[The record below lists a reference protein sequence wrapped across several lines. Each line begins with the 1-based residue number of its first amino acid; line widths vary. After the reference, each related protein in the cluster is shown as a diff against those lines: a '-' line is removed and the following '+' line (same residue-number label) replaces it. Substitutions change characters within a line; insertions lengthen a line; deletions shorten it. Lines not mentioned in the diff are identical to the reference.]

1 MGAGRKPLERSNTF
15 SGSPEAHTAIQRS
28 AARAASTEL
37 EEPGRRP
44 LLSGSRWDGVDREP
58 VPTVVPFE
66 KVLVVQAAD
75 RPALMPSD
83 GVLALHDLRQTY
95 GSFAA
100 FQPQL
105 AGLLQQGGLLGDC
118 TQVSRALG
126 ILEPFTGEHIP
137 PEAIQ
142 IQAPNYRESL
152 IAKGLLSR
160 NRAVL
165 VVLEQLYG
173 SLEGLGQ
180 QEIYLA
186 EAVSGFAQWLR
197 RQLGEQRLVCTEFLE
212 DAERGFSG
220 IPHQDL
226 CALSFT
232 DASFDLVLC
241 NEVFEHVQDL
251 ELAFREIA
259 RVLRPGG
266 RLVATCPLAFG
277 QEEEIVKVRHNTS
290 TGTPEHFMD
299 AEFHGDPVR
308 PQAGSLVYRIPAWDV
323 LGQLQAAGFAEACI
337 HHIASWKH
345 GVLGSDLPGVLVIE
359 AQR

>member
-1 MGAGRKPLERSNTF
+1 
-15 SGSPEAHTAIQRS
+15 
-28 AARAASTEL
+28 
-37 EEPGRRP
+37 
-44 LLSGSRWDGVDREP
+44 
-58 VPTVVPFE
+58 
-66 KVLVVQAAD
+66 
-75 RPALMPSD
+75 MPSE
-83 GVLALHDLRQTY
+83 GVLALHDLRQCHT
-95 GSFAA
+95 SFAA

-105 AGLLQQGGLLGDC
+105 TVLLQRGGLLGDC
-118 TQVSRALG
+118 VQVSRALG

-142 IQAPNYRESL
+142 IQGPNYRESV
-152 IAKGLLSR
+152 IGNGLLSR

-173 SLEGLGQ
+173 SLEQLAKKDV
-180 QEIYLA
+180 YLV
-186 EAVSGFAQWLR
+186 EALSGFAVWLR
-197 RQLGEQRLVCTEFLE
+197 RQLGEERLICSEFLE
-212 DAERGFSG
+212 DAEQPFAD

-226 CALSFT
+226 CALSFG

-241 NEVFEHVQDL
+241 NELFEHVQDL

-277 QEEEIVKVRHNTS
+277 QQDSIVKAVYNPA
-290 TGTPEHFMD
+290 TGQ
-299 AEFHGDPVR
+299 AEVSGDPDFHGDPVR
-308 PQAGSLVYRIPAWDV
+308 PSHGSLVYRIPGWDI
-323 LGQLQAAGFAEACI
+323 LEQLQEAGFSEARM

>member
-1 MGAGRKPLERSNTF
+1 
-15 SGSPEAHTAIQRS
+15 
-28 AARAASTEL
+28 
-37 EEPGRRP
+37 
-44 LLSGSRWDGVDREP
+44 
-58 VPTVVPFE
+58 
-66 KVLVVQAAD
+66 
-75 RPALMPSD
+75 MPSE
-83 GVLALHDLRQTY
+83 GVLALHDLRQSY
-95 GSFAA
+95 GGFAE

-105 AGLLQQGGLLGDC
+105 VGLLQQGGLLADVE
-118 TQVSRALG
+118 QVTRALG

-142 IQAPNYRESL
+142 IQGPNYRESL
-152 IAKGLLSR
+152 VANGLLSR

-173 SLEGLGQ
+173 SLEVLGQ
-180 QEIYLA
+180 QEIYVV
-186 EAVSGFAQWLR
+186 EALTGFALWLR
-197 RQLGEQRLVCTEFLE
+197 RQLGGERLLCSEFLE
-212 DAERGFSG
+212 DAEHNFTD

-226 CALSFT
+226 CALTFA

-241 NEVFEHVQDL
+241 NELFEHVQDL

-277 QEEEIVKVRHNTS
+277 QTEAIVKVRHNPA
-290 TGTPEHFMD
+290 TGEAEQMIE

-308 PQAGSLVYRIPAWDV
+308 PLAGSLVYRIPAWDV
-323 LGQLQAAGFAEACI
+323 LDQLRGAGFLEVRM

-359 AQR
+359 ARR